1 MAATEK
7 ITLRLSFAIRM
18 IGQPIQTT
26 PFFQMMS
33 QVSNDPTTPWIH
45 PVKSAPQVRTLKDT
59 VKQYENSIAPEQFQR
74 PESWQSVDKKK
85 YFTSILMDRLEGS
98 FVFVDL
104 TLAVHKLESIAPENR
119 AYKFF
124 KDFKSQGYNYL
135 TLDANN
141 RLKMLTALLKD
152 EWKIPSGSYWYV
164 LDDSVDHLKL
174 ECATKFSDLPEV
186 VRHLI
191 EERQIII
198 SQYTQIDYKGLSEV
212 FLNVN
217 SGVAPNPQEKR
228 NAFGTE
234 WADYV
239 REVRNGDLS
248 FMKLIHGENHM
259 RRLFSDNWIA
269 DALCLIRNVTTDKVT
284 GINQLTKNILYTSD
298 FIQSDADY
306 YTSKFQQLSSYIT
319 QMIEDQIMSV
329 KAITRPVSCMNL
341 LWMLCNGIS
350 TYEQAVDAMIEH
362 EEFYQRKDDI
372 LNDNGRN
379 FTWACGSLGNE
390 NNEIRMKVLPD
401 IIQKVTSLMPA

>member
-1 MAATEK
+1 MAATKK

-33 QVSNDPTTPWIH
+33 QVSNDPTTPWIY

-59 VKQYENSIAPEQFQR
+59 VKQYEHSIAPEQFQR

-85 YFTSILMDRLEGS
+85 YFTSILMNRLEGS

-119 AYKFF
+119 ACKFF

-141 RLKMLTALLKD
+141 RLKMLSALLKD
-152 EWKIPSGSYWYV
+152 EWKIPHGDYWYV
-164 LDDSVDHLKL
+164 SDDSVNSLQIDS
-174 ECATKFSDLPEV
+174 TNNKFSTLPEV

-191 EERQIII
+191 SERQVII

-239 REVRNGDLS
+239 REVRNDNLS

-269 DALCLIRNVTTDKVT
+269 DALCFITKVSPDNVS
-284 GINQLTKNILYTSD
+284 GITQITKNVLYRND
-298 FIQSDADY
+298 PFIQSDADY
-306 YTSKFQQLSSYIT
+306 YTSKFRQLAEYIT
-319 QMIEDQIMSV
+319 QMIEDEVLSV
-329 KAITRPVSCMNL
+329 KAIIRPVSCMNL

-350 TYEQAVDAMIEH
+350 TYEQAVEAMIEH
-362 EEFYQRKDDI
+362 EELYQRKDDI

-379 FTWACGSLGNE
+379 FTWACGFLGNE
-390 NNEIRMKVLPD
+390 NNEIRMKVLPV
-401 IIQKVTSLMPA
+401 IIQKVT